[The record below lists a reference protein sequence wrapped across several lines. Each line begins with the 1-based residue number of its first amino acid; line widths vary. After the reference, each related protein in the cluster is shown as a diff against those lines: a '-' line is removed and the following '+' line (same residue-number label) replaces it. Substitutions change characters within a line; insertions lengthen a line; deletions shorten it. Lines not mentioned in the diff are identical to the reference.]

1 MMPNRDIQNDFGS
14 YCYITGNA
22 DSRSDSGITEI
33 SSPLF
38 DATKYNDPHMSFYYW
53 LTCFD
58 STYVSISDS
67 LTVVLNNGSTTSVV
81 ASYRNGLYNWSDL
94 KLYRLADFLPL
105 SDQMSVSFR
114 LYNSNARNF
123 TEAAIDRFRVDEYE
137 VLTNVDKISE
147 RDEPNFI
154 VFPNPFNES
163 FVLKFDN
170 LTESAKIKV
179 FDINGRLIESV
190 ESLEHTDRINL
201 GERWNPGIY
210 FLSLNGKT
218 VKIVKT
224 K

>member
-1 MMPNRDIQNDFGS
+1 
-14 YCYITGNA
+14 
-22 DSRSDSGITEI
+22 
-33 SSPLF
+33 
-38 DATKYNDPHMSFYYW
+38 
-53 LTCFD
+53 
-58 STYVSISDS
+58 
-67 LTVVLNNGSTTSVV
+67 
-81 ASYRNGLYNWSDL
+81 
-94 KLYRLADFLPL
+94 LADFLPL